1 MTSTGDVSIGGVITA
16 PNQPC
21 FRAIPSQD
29 VIISSAGSFPA
40 LPYDSVVIDNASG
53 YNTNTYENT
62 IPVAGNWYFYWACG
76 VVLHTNMVTTIRKND
91 QIFDRCVLDG
101 SLAVRQLDTP
111 AGKVISIIACEVG
124 DIINVT

>member
-1 MTSTGDVSIGGVITA
+1 LTSTGDVSIGGVITA

-53 YNTNTYENT
+53 YNTNPLY
-62 IPVAGNWYFYWACG
+62 
-76 VVLHTNMVTTIRKND
+76 
-91 QIFDRCVLDG
+91 
-101 SLAVRQLDTP
+101 
-111 AGKVISIIACEVG
+111 
-124 DIINVT
+124 

>member
-1 MTSTGDVSIGGVITA
+1 MPLRIVTIRTNNKLIAPIVSATSLTSTGDVSIGGVITA

-53 YNTNTYENT
+53 YNTNPLY
-62 IPVAGNWYFYWACG
+62 
-76 VVLHTNMVTTIRKND
+76 
-91 QIFDRCVLDG
+91 
-101 SLAVRQLDTP
+101 
-111 AGKVISIIACEVG
+111 
-124 DIINVT
+124 